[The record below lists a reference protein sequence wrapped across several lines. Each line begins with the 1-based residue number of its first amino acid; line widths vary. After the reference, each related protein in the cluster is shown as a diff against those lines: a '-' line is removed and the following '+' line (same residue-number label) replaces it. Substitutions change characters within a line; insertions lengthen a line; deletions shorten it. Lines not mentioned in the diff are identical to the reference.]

1 MRATLLYTL
10 SYFLSCWLGPAQA
23 QDLSFFDRFIDEEDG
38 YLDASEFLED
48 GGFIPLPILLTEPAV
63 QGGLGLVAAFIG
75 VPEEGSQ
82 DEPTITALGYIVTG
96 NDSEIGFGAHSGNAF
111 DGSLRYLAALGA
123 GSVNLDFFLGDGEQ
137 PVSLNTEAL
146 FAHLEAQYRLGQ
158 SNFYFG
164 PSATWVDTKI
174 SPNESGAPAGV
185 SQDVTLAA
193 LGLSLHYDSRDN
205 RFTPRNGINAVLSY
219 ERFDDN
225 WGSDV
230 DYDSFGAFAA
240 WFHSPDDFWTFSAM
254 ADFRKVDDG
263 APFFVEPSI
272 NLRGVPFNRYQGDE
286 VLSTELE
293 IRRQLSPRWG
303 LVGFGGYGMASSDD
317 SDFFPNDNTATTFGA
332 GIRYRVA
339 RKLGLDMGVDVARGP
354 EDTTVHI
361 QFGHAWSLRM
371 D

>member
-1 MRATLLYTL
+1 MHARSIVSTSILL
-10 SYFLSCWLGPAQA
+10 SAWFGSAQA
-23 QDLSFFDRFIDEEDG
+23 QELGFFDRFIDKEDG

-48 GGFIPLPILLTEPAV
+48 GGFIPLPILLTESAV
-63 QGGLGLVAAFIG
+63 QGGIGLVAAFIG

-82 DEPTITALGYIVTG
+82 DEPTISALGYVVTG
-96 NDSEIGFGAHSGNAF
+96 NESEIGFGAHSGNAF

-123 GSVNLDFFLGDGEQ
+123 GSINLDFFLGEGER

-146 FAHLEAQYRLGQ
+146 FAHLEAQYQIGQ
-158 SNFYFG
+158 SRFFFG
-164 PSATWVDTKI
+164 PSLTWVDANVT
-174 SPNESGAPAGV
+174 PNESRAPGNV
-185 SQDVTLAA
+185 SLDVTLAA

-219 ERFDDN
+219 ERFDES
-225 WGSDV
+225 WGSDLE
-230 DYDSFGAFAA
+230 YDCYGAFGA
-240 WFHSPDDFWTFSAM
+240 WFHSPDDVWTFSAM
-254 ADFRKVDDG
+254 ADFRMVDEG

-286 VLSTELE
+286 VLSTEIE
-293 IRRQLSPRWG
+293 IRSQVTPRWA
-303 LVGFGGYGMASSDD
+303 LVGFGGYGVSRSGD
-317 SDFFPNDNTATTFGA
+317 SEFLPNDNTATTFGA